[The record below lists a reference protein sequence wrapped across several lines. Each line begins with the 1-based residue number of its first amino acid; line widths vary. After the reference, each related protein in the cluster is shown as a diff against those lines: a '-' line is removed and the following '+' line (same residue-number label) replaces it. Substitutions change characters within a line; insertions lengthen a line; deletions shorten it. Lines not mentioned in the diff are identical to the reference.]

1 MCGEGKAI
9 LVPSGGALQN
19 FAEEA
24 KSTDPLCLERVSPGK
39 GFANRVLWKSRGWG
53 TAFFTEDSFK
63 DASAMLVGMKRGI
76 SVRWK
81 RTVTFTEVS
90 RLNHR
95 IYPQHDSCLLKLK
108 N

>member
-76 SVRWK
+76 LYVGSAPLHLQRFLDLTIVYIHNM
-81 RTVTFTEVS
+81 TLVF
-90 RLNHR
+90 LN
-95 IYPQHDSCLLKLK
+95 
-108 N
+108 